1 MRLSRS
7 TRSTRRPAAVAV
19 SVLTSAGLL
28 ATGTAGAA
36 TPSGSAVGVASGT
49 EVRDVDRGVTHDR
62 NPLVPVGAS
71 WTEHYFSSPQED
83 SPTPVQLHA
92 DVLRPTTVPDGT
104 PTPVILSVGP
114 YFSHAGQTGTET
126 DATGPSQRFA
136 DLIEGAKPLLRG
148 YTVVLVDLRGFG
160 GSTGC
165 LDWLGRG
172 EQADIKTAVEW
183 AAAQPWSTGKVGTYG
198 KSYDASTGLWANN
211 VRPKGLAAVV
221 AQEPLWNGYNYYYS
235 NEVARPNNRYTP
247 LAYNG
252 IAQIPPTPGDSAH
265 YKRNAAYEAA
275 HPECTAANLTNGL
288 TNTRP
293 TDPYWLERDS
303 VRPAAGTT
311 TPIFFTQG
319 FTESNT
325 KPEQMQDYLSAHTG
339 YEHGW
344 MGPWEH
350 VRGNERDPATG
361 RLLEGRSGFFTEV
374 MSFYDQNLKGLPP
387 AVTPP
392 TFAIQGSDGQWR
404 GQASWP
410 GATRPGTASL
420 GRGSYVD
427 DGRPGTVTEVT
438 QVGGAPG
445 DLESQVRSR
454 LVQTGVTAKAAPSA
468 SAAASS
474 YQVFSAPVAA
484 ATRLT
489 ATPTVTLRTKGRG
502 DVMVRLYDVDPTTG
516 TGVMIDENVARLQP
530 DQTSLALKSL
540 DWELAAGHR
549 LAVSVGTIDPAGYW
563 VPRPS
568 GTTVTVTAAYLSLE
582 TQSPAK
588 DRPTHGEESAFL
600 QGYIADNTVTLPPA
614 GAGTFTVPVPRG

>member
-1 MRLSRS
+1 MRLPRS
-7 TRSTRRPAAVAV
+7 NRSTRRPTAVALT
-19 SVLTSAGLL
+19 VLTSVGLL
-28 ATGTAGAA
+28 ATGSAGAA
-36 TPSGSAVGVASGT
+36 TPSGSATGPSGVT
-49 EVRDVDRGVTHDR
+49 EARDVDRGVTHDR

-104 PTPVILSVGP
+104 PTPVVLSVGP

-136 DLIEGAKPLLRG
+136 DFIDGAKPLLRG
-148 YTVVLVDLRGFG
+148 YTVVMVDLRGFG

-172 EQADIKTAVEW
+172 EQADIKAAVEW

-211 VRPKGLAAVV
+211 LRPKGLAAVV

-235 NEVARPNNRYTP
+235 NGVARPNNRYTP

-252 IAQIPPTPGDSAH
+252 IAKIPPTPGDSAH
-265 YKRNAAYEAA
+265 YKRNATYEAS
-275 HPECTAANLTNGL
+275 HPECTQANLAGGL

-325 KPEQMQDYLSAHTG
+325 KPEQMQDYLTAHTG

-350 VRGNERDPATG
+350 VRGNERDPFTG
-361 RLLEGRSGFFTEV
+361 QLLEGRSGFFTEV

-392 TFAIQGSDGQWR
+392 TFAIQGSDGTWR

-410 GATRPGTASL
+410 GATRPGTVSL

-427 DGRPGTVTEVT
+427 DGQAGTTT
-438 QVGGAPG
+438 QVTGANG
-445 DLESQVRSR
+445 DLDQQVRSR
-454 LVQTGVTAKAAPSA
+454 LVQSDATAKAVG
-468 SAAASS
+468 AARSS
-474 YQVFSAPVAA
+474 YQVFSKPVAV

-489 ATPTVTLRTKGRG
+489 ATPTVTLSTKGRG
-502 DVMVRLYDVDPTTG
+502 DVMVRLYDVDPATG
-516 TGVMIDENVARLQP
+516 TGVVVDENVARL
-530 DQTSLALKSL
+530 TGSLTAFQLKSL
-540 DWELAAGHR
+540 DWELAPGHR

-568 GTTVTVTAAYLSLE
+568 GTTVTVTAAYLSVE
-582 TQSPAK
+582 TQSPENDK
-588 DRPTHGEESAFL
+588 PTHGEESAFL

>member
-1 MRLSRS
+1 MRLPRS
-7 TRSTRRPAAVAV
+7 TRSTRRPAVVAV
-19 SVLTSAGLL
+19 TVLASAGLL

-36 TPSGSAVGVASGT
+36 TPAGPAPGGVGTT
-49 EVRDVDRGVTHDR
+49 EARDVDRGVTHER

-136 DLIEGAKPLLRG
+136 DLIEGAKPLARG
-148 YTVVLVDLRGFG
+148 YTVVMVDLRGFG

-172 EQADIKTAVEW
+172 EQADIKAAVEW

-252 IAQIPPTPGDSAH
+252 IAQIPATPGDTDH
-265 YKRNAAYEAA
+265 YARNAAYEAT
-275 HPECTAANLTNGL
+275 HPECTQANLVGGL

-325 KPEQMQDYLSAHTG
+325 KPEQMQDYLQAHTG
-339 YEHGW
+339 VEHGW

-361 RLLEGRSGFFTEV
+361 RLLEGRGGFFAEV
-374 MSFYDQNLKGLPP
+374 MSFYDQYLKGLPP

-392 TFAIQGSDGQWR
+392 AFAIQGSDGQWR

-410 GATRPGTASL
+410 GATRPGTVSL

-427 DGRPGTVTEVT
+427 DGRAGTTTEVT
-438 QVGGAPG
+438 GATG
-445 DLESQVRSR
+445 DVDRQVRSR
-454 LVQTGVTAKAAPSA
+454 LVPTAASAKAASPA
-468 SAAASS
+468 ATAASS
-474 YQVFSAPVAA
+474 YQVLSKPVAV

-489 ATPTVTLRTKGRG
+489 ATPSVTLRTTGHG
-502 DVMVRLYDVDPTTG
+502 DVMVRLYDVDPAAG
-516 TGVMIDENVARLQP
+516 TGVLVDENVARLQP
-530 DQTSLALKSL
+530 DRTSFELKSL
-540 DWELAAGHR
+540 DWELAPGHR
-549 LAVSVGTIDPAGYW
+549 LAVSVGTIDPTGYW
-563 VPRPS
+563 NPRPS
-568 GTTVTVTAAYLSLE
+568 GTTVTVTAVYLTLE
-582 TQSPAK
+582 TQSPRN

-600 QGYIADNTVTLPPA
+600 AGYVADNTVPVAVDGP
-614 GAGTFTVPVPRG
+614 GTFAVPVPRG